1 MLFRSLTDSQANI
14 VINDTLFQMDFAEI
28 GMGLNDFK
36 RNMKHKLK
44 SNPEFVHSIRERLND
59 IFGKELI

>member
-1 MLFRSLTDSQANI
+1 
-14 VINDTLFQMDFAEI
+14 MDFAEI